1 MEKLEIN
8 NEILTLKRE
17 MKIGRVHLLR
27 RLIAQVK
34 KLENAKGTDE
44 QRTKK
49 KQKAER
55 WMQQVKVL
63 QKANLDSLARKAM
76 VSEECWLKVI
86 SEPKSTLEER
96 ALARLLN
103 LKKVQDFVTSF
114 RKEHLE
120 WKSWVPQ
127 LVEMWDEKK
136 ARRLSYKAKGAGP
149 TGANATEIGDL
160 GMQKKPVKRK
170 RQESVK
176 KPKSPVDEGA
186 RDTDISEEDEEG
198 TEEEG
203 EEEEDEDDDDD
214 DSDDSDSDDNDEV
227 ANDTISSKDDSS
239 EIEGEKVRVADAKPK
254 RPMAVKQKRCRPPE
268 KMVRKQRSNV
278 KGTVLPRGRTATSG
292 ATMEAP
298 QMSTK
303 VKGSVLVAA
312 VDMTQLQGKQDDGQ
326 LRFAPADEGPRSDD
340 DGATNAARESV
351 KKRDPFFCGEGD
363 DDDDDMED
371 DEEQGGLHGR
381 PSARERFHRDDDD
394 DDEGGSVRKSGRG
407 FHGDGGGRFS
417 RLPRGGRPFRGR
429 GGGFGRG
436 DGFKGRDGFRG
447 DTRGRG
453 RGARRGFDR
462 DRGSGRGGFERDG
475 GGGRGGFERD
485 RGGGRGR
492 FERGRGR
499 DDAGRGGRPQKRSH
513 DAQRGSADG
522 SKEQTDGPVHPSWA
536 AKQQQKVKLANLS
549 AFQGKKITFD

>member
-114 RKEHLE
+114 RKEHPE

-149 TGANATEIGDL
+149 TVQLCPTSFPN
-160 GMQKKPVKRK
+160 
-170 RQESVK
+170 S
-176 KPKSPVDEGA
+176 
-186 RDTDISEEDEEG
+186 
-198 TEEEG
+198 
-203 EEEEDEDDDDD
+203 
-214 DSDDSDSDDNDEV
+214 DNDG
-227 ANDTISSKDDSS
+227 TT
-239 EIEGEKVRVADAKPK
+239 DAAK
-254 RPMAVKQKRCRPPE
+254 
-268 KMVRKQRSNV
+268 
-278 KGTVLPRGRTATSG
+278 
-292 ATMEAP
+292 
-298 QMSTK
+298 
-303 VKGSVLVAA
+303 
-312 VDMTQLQGKQDDGQ
+312 
-326 LRFAPADEGPRSDD
+326 
-340 DGATNAARESV
+340 ESV
-351 KKRDPFFCGEGD
+351 KKRDPFFCKEGD

-371 DEEQGGLHGR
+371 DEE
-381 PSARERFHRDDDD
+381 
-394 DDEGGSVRKSGRG
+394 EG
-407 FHGDGGGRFS
+407 
-417 RLPRGGRPFRGR
+417 
-429 GGGFGRG
+429 
-436 DGFKGRDGFRG
+436 
-447 DTRGRG
+447 
-453 RGARRGFDR
+453 
-462 DRGSGRGGFERDG
+462 
-475 GGGRGGFERD
+475 
-485 RGGGRGR
+485 
-492 FERGRGR
+492 
-499 DDAGRGGRPQKRSH
+499 
-513 DAQRGSADG
+513 
-522 SKEQTDGPVHPSWA
+522 DGPVHPSWA

>member
-114 RKEHLE
+114 RKEHPE

-149 TGANATEIGDL
+149 TGANATEIGDP

-170 RQESVK
+170 RQETVK
-176 KPKSPVDEGA
+176 KPRSPVDEGA
-186 RDTDISEEDEEG
+186 CDTDISEG
-198 TEEEG
+198 EEEG
-203 EEEEDEDDDDD
+203 KEEEEKDDDDKSD
-214 DSDDSDSDDNDEV
+214 DSDDIGEV
-227 ANDTISSKDDSS
+227 ANDTICSEDDS
-239 EIEGEKVRVADAKPK
+239 GETERKKVRVADPKPK
-254 RPMAVKQKRCRPPE
+254 RPVAVKQKRPPE

-278 KGTVLPRGRTATSG
+278 KETVLPRGWMATSG
-292 ATMEAP
+292 ATKEAP

-326 LRFAPADEGPRSDD
+326 LRFAPADEEPRSDD
-340 DGATNAARESV
+340 DGTTDAAKESV
-351 KKRDPFFCGEGD
+351 KKRDPFFCKEGD

-371 DEEQGGLHGR
+371 DEEEGGLHGR
-381 PSARERFHRDDDD
+381 PSVRERFHRDDDDDD

-407 FHGDGGGRFS
+407 FHRDGGGRFS

-436 DGFKGRDGFRG
+436 DGFRGRDGFRG
-447 DTRGRG
+447 NTRGRG
-453 RGARRGFDR
+453 RGAGRGFD
-462 DRGSGRGGFERDG
+462 RDG
-475 GGGRGGFERD
+475 GGGRGRFERD
-485 RGGGRGR
+485 RGGGRGG

-499 DDAGRGGRPQKRSH
+499 DDAGRGGRSLKRSH

-522 SKEQTDGPVHPSWA
+522 GKEQTDGPVHPSWA

>member
-149 TGANATEIGDL
+149 TG
-160 GMQKKPVKRK
+160 
-170 RQESVK
+170 
-176 KPKSPVDEGA
+176 
-186 RDTDISEEDEEG
+186 
-198 TEEEG
+198 
-203 EEEEDEDDDDD
+203 
-214 DSDDSDSDDNDEV
+214 
-227 ANDTISSKDDSS
+227 
-239 EIEGEKVRVADAKPK
+239 
-254 RPMAVKQKRCRPPE
+254 RCRPPE

-447 DTRGRG
+447 DTRGR
-453 RGARRGFDR
+453 
-462 DRGSGRGGFERDG
+462 
-475 GGGRGGFERD
+475 
-485 RGGGRGR
+485 
-492 FERGRGR
+492 
-499 DDAGRGGRPQKRSH
+499 
-513 DAQRGSADG
+513 
-522 SKEQTDGPVHPSWA
+522 DGPVHPSWA

>member
-114 RKEHLE
+114 RKEHPE

-149 TGANATEIGDL
+149 TGANATEIGDP

-170 RQESVK
+170 RQETVK
-176 KPKSPVDEGA
+176 KPRSPVDGGA
-186 RDTDISEEDEEG
+186 RDTDISEGDEEG
-198 TEEEG
+198 K
-203 EEEEDEDDDDD
+203 EEEEEEEDDDDD
-214 DSDDSDSDDNDEV
+214 DDDDEDDDSDEV
-227 ANDTISSKDDSS
+227 ANDTISSEDDSG
-239 EIEGEKVRVADAKPK
+239 EIEGEKARVADPKPK
-254 RPMAVKQKRCRPPE
+254 RPVAVKQKRPPE
-268 KMVRKQRSNV
+268 KMVREKRSNV
-278 KGTVLPRGRTATSG
+278 KGAVLPRGRTVTSG
-292 ATMEAP
+292 SAKEVP

-326 LRFAPADEGPRSDD
+326 LRFAPADEGPCSDD
-340 DGATNAARESV
+340 DGTMDVAKESV
-351 KKRDPFFCGEGD
+351 KKRDPFFCKGGD

-371 DEEQGGLHGR
+371 DEEEGGLHGR
-381 PSARERFHRDDDD
+381 LSVRERFSREGDGDD

-407 FHGDGGGRFS
+407 FHRDGGGRFS

-436 DGFKGRDGFRG
+436 DDFRGRDGFRG
-447 DTRGRG
+447 NTRGRG
-453 RGARRGFDR
+453 RGAGRGFD
-462 DRGSGRGGFERDG
+462 RDG
-475 GGGRGGFERD
+475 GGGRGGF
-485 RGGGRGR
+485 
-492 FERGRGR
+492 GRGR
-499 DDAGRGGRPQKRSH
+499 DDASRGGRPQKRSH
-513 DAQRGSADG
+513 DVQRGSADG
-522 SKEQTDGPVHPSWA
+522 
-536 AKQQQKVKLANLS
+536 
-549 AFQGKKITFD
+549 GK